1 MSQPTWGVDVGAAVF
16 IRKAMLELAAAGSAV
31 IMLSQDLEEIFAV
44 SHKISVL
51 HEGMLSAA
59 TKTGDMTA
67 EGVGLLMGGLQNG
80 TGTHSKPKPKPKPK
94 PKSATKKSVKRS
106 AS

>member
-1 MSQPTWGVDVGAAVF
+1 
-16 IRKAMLELAAAGSAV
+16 
-31 IMLSQDLEEIFAV
+31 
-44 SHKISVL
+44 
-51 HEGMLSAA
+51 MLSAA

-67 EGVGLLMGGLQNG
+67 EGVGLLMGGLQDG
-80 TGTHSKPKPKPKPK
+80 TGTQSKPKPKPK